1 MQRLREA
8 IQQVA
13 ATDAAVLILGETGTG
28 KELAAEAIHYGGP
41 RAERP
46 FVKVSCAAL
55 PEGLLE
61 SELFGHERGAF
72 TGARERRK
80 GRFELAHGGTLFL
93 DEVGDMSPP
102 TQAKLLRAL
111 QEQEFER
118 VGGTETLRVNVRLI
132 AATNRDLGGL
142 VAEGAFREDLYY
154 RLNVVP
160 IPVPPLR
167 ERAEDIPALM
177 AHFLRAF
184 AERWGK
190 PVPEVTGDALALL
203 CRYAWPG
210 NVRELQHV
218 AESMVV
224 FSKGGPVTAAELPA
238 AVRGDERRGD
248 ASDRVPGATLRDLER
263 QAIARTLVATGGNKR
278 KAAEIL
284 GIGLKTLYRKIQ
296 EFGLQ

>member
-1 MQRLREA
+1 LT
-8 IQQVA
+8 VTVGPA
-13 ATDAAVLILGETGTG
+13 AGV
-28 KELAAEAIHYGGP
+28 
-41 RAERP
+41 
-46 FVKVSCAAL
+46 
-55 PEGLLE
+55 
-61 SELFGHERGAF
+61 
-72 TGARERRK
+72 
-80 GRFELAHGGTLFL
+80 TL
-93 DEVGDMSPP
+93 
-102 TQAKLLRAL
+102 T
-111 QEQEFER
+111 
-118 VGGTETLRVNVRLI
+118 VNVRLI
-132 AATNRDLGGL
+132 AATNRDLEGL

-167 ERAEDIPALM
+167 ERADDIPALM

-224 FSKGGPVTAAELPA
+224 FSKGGPVTAVDLPT
-238 AVRGDERRGD
+238 AVRGEERRAD
-248 ASDRVPGATLRDLER
+248 ASDRAPSATLRDLER